1 MKMLT
6 FAGSHACGKTSVI
19 IKTAAILN
27 GAGLKTGVMKLDC
40 IFSDDDRLYEA
51 AGITNLKLI
60 SGNVCPDHFFASSA
74 QKVFEWGVE
83 KKLDVLITESAGL
96 CGRCAPHI
104 RDIPAVCVIDCLAG
118 ISAPSKTGPML
129 RYADHII
136 ITKADLVSPAEREV
150 FLYNVRTANN
160 RAGISLING
169 LTGQGSYRLA
179 EYIRRQEETDGVRG
193 KYLRFTMPSAE
204 CSYCAGQMVIDDQR
218 AGGRIKYPW
227 TEKNVCKI

>member
-6 FAGSHACGKTSVI
+6 FAGAHACGKTSVI

-27 GAGLKTGVMKLDC
+27 ETGLKTGVMKLDC
-40 IFSDDDRLYEA
+40 IFSDDDSLYRA
-51 AGITNLKLI
+51 AGITNIKMI
-60 SGNVCPDHFFASSA
+60 SGNVCPDHFFAVSVP
-74 QKVFEWGVE
+74 QVFEWGLE
-83 KKLDVLITESAGL
+83 NRLDVLITESAGL

-118 ISAPSKTGPML
+118 ISAPAKTGPML

-150 FLYNVRTANN
+150 FLHNVRIANT
-160 RAGISLING
+160 RARISLING
-169 LTGQGSYRLA
+169 LTGQGAYRLA
-179 EYIRRQEETDGVRG
+179 AYIRQQGETEEIRG

-204 CSYCAGQMVIDDQR
+204 CSYCAGQTVIDDAPAAGR
-218 AGGRIKYPW
+218 SKYAWAAGGG
-227 TEKNVCKI
+227 TG